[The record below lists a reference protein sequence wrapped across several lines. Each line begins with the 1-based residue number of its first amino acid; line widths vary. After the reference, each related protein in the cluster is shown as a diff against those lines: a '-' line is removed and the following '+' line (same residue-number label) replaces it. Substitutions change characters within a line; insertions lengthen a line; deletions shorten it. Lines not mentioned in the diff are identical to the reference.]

1 MIDSQALDLDHIGSR
16 RDHYFD
22 LCDHFSQAEQLAKE
36 VGEPQM
42 DKIAKDCGSLVEL
55 VKRLLLREVT
65 HVDEAFLDEQT
76 RGLYAVNLEGAQRGT
91 PLEKPYV
98 RNEI

>member
-1 MIDSQALDLDHIGSR
+1 MIDSEALDLDHIGSR
-16 RDHYFD
+16 REHYYS
-22 LCDHFSQAEQLAKE
+22 LLDHFSQAEQLAKE

-65 HVDEAFLDEQT
+65 HVDERFLDNET
-76 RGLYAVNLEGAQRGT
+76 RNLYAINIQGGRGT
-91 PLEKPYV
+91 PLKEPYV